1 MTIPGTNT
9 LLLGAAGTGK
19 TYALG
24 TMADSGIELFVMFV
38 EESGVESLL
47 RYWLDRGKK
56 VPPNVHWHVLPRIE
70 QSFEVLQKGAEDVS
84 NYSLDALYKM
94 SDSQRSKQ
102 NSFIKLLA
110 AFRDFPDDRTGTK
123 FGNVAQW
130 DATRCIAVDSLTGLG
145 NAAFS
150 LVIGNKPVKSQTEW
164 MVAQDQV
171 ERLVRQLCGCPC
183 HFIQIAHVE
192 REVDPVFGGTRITV
206 ATLGKALPPK
216 IPRMFNDVILTQR
229 VGSEFTWSTASA
241 QADVKASNL
250 PISEKITPD
259 FGQIIRKWKE
269 IGSILT
275 EV

>member
-1 MTIPGTNT
+1 MIPGTKT
-9 LLLGAAGTGK
+9 LLEGPAGTGK

-24 TMADSGIELFVMFV
+24 SMADAGVELFVMFV

-47 RYWLDRGKK
+47 RYWIDRGHK

-70 QSFEVLQKGAEDVS
+70 QSFEVLQKGAEDVA
-84 NYSLDALYKM
+84 NYSIEALHKM
-94 SDSQRSKQ
+94 PDNQRAKH

-110 AFRDFPDDRTGTK
+110 ACRDFPDDRTGKK
-123 FGNVAQW
+123 FGNVASW
-130 DATRCIAVDSLTGLG
+130 GPDRCFVIDALTGVG
-145 NAAFS
+145 NVAFS
-150 LVIGNKPVKSQTEW
+150 MVTGNKPVKSLTEW

-171 ERLVRQLCGCPC
+171 ERFIRQCCGCNC
-183 HFIQIAHVE
+183 HFILIAHIE
-192 REVDPVFGGTRITV
+192 REVDQVFGGTRITV

-229 VGSEFTWSTASA
+229 AGSEFTWSTASA

-250 PISEKITPD
+250 PISEKITPG
-259 FGQIIRKWKE
+259 FGQIIDKWKLY
-269 IGSILT
+269 GSTLT